1 MLQYNHNKR
10 KEVLVMND
18 VYRSVRDESTEIE
31 LLKVDERA
39 STYMVKFLNGDKKG
53 ETTVYSKSTMK
64 RWWRKVKEENH
75 STPMSWTK
83 EPEKTKKNTLKKS
96 MEKEISELKTFIEDN
111 YKNKWYSSVK
121 CYKILN
127 NKEKPLAEIYPQKK
141 KISCYFHS
149 LDGKDLDKVLF
160 HKDGYRY
167 YLQARVD
174 ISYDSD
180 FISIL
185 NEFLKEE

>member
-1 MLQYNHNKR
+1 
-10 KEVLVMND
+10 MND

>member
-1 MLQYNHNKR
+1 MKDIYI
-10 KEVLVMND
+10 
-18 VYRSVRDESTEIE
+18 SVRDNIT
-31 LLKVDERA
+31 KVEVVKINETA
-39 STYMVKFLNGDKKG
+39 STFMVRYLNGDKKG
-53 ETTVYSKSTMK
+53 QSTVYSAGTIK
-64 RWWRKVKEENH
+64 RWWRKVKKENPI
-75 STPMSWTK
+75 TQAPEIK
-83 EPEKTKKNTLKKS
+83 ESENTKKNTLKKDCS
-96 MEKEISELKTFIEDN
+96 KKVREKEISELKTFIEDN

-127 NKEKPLAEIYPQKK
+127 NEEKPLAEIYPQKK
-141 KISCYFHS
+141 KISCYLHS
-149 LDGKDLDKVLF
+149 LNGKDLSKVLF

-167 YLQARVD
+167 YLPARVD